1 MSEPVSGPI
10 SGPWLS
16 IVGITEDGPDGLPDA
31 SRRALDAAQVVL
43 GGPRHLALAG
53 VGARGRPW
61 PVPFD
66 LGPLLALRGRPV
78 AVLVSGDPFWC
89 GAGGSIAAVLGPGE
103 WRALPAPGVL
113 SLAAARLGWRLEDC
127 VSLGLHAAP
136 LARLRPHLLRGCRI
150 IATLRDGQAPAALAR
165 WLADQ
170 GAGAA
175 RLTLLERLGGPHE
188 TLRHQRAGDP
198 APACT
203 APVAVAID
211 GADLPRGFGLA
222 GVPGRPDAL
231 FTDDGQITKSPVRA
245 LTLAA
250 LAPRAGEMLWDIG
263 GGSGA
268 IAVEWALAGGRA
280 VTIEPRAD
288 RIARIR
294 ANLDALGVAHRVTAI
309 QGAAPGA
316 LAGLP
321 GPDAVFVGGGASE
334 AVLEAVWG
342 HLPPGARLVANA
354 VTLETEALL
363 ARWHAERGGRLM
375 RIDIAEAAPLGRMRG
390 WTPARPVTQ
399 WSVACASPE

>member
-1 MSEPVSGPI
+1 MSDPI
-10 SGPWLS
+10 CGPWLS

-31 SRRALDAAQVVL
+31 SRRALAAAQVVL

-53 VGARGRPW
+53 VGERGRPW

-66 LGPLLALRGRPV
+66 LAPLLALRGRPV

-89 GAGGSIAAVLGPGE
+89 GAGGSIAAVLDPGE

-113 SLAAARLGWRLEDC
+113 SLAAARLGWRLEEC

-136 LARLRPHLLRGCRI
+136 LARLRPHLARGCRI
-150 IATLRDGQAPAALAR
+150 IATLRDAEAPAALAR
-165 WLADQ
+165 WLVAE

-175 RLTLLERLGGPHE
+175 RLTLMARLGGPHE
-188 TLRHQRAGDP
+188 ALHRLRAEDP
-198 APACT
+198 VPASA

-211 GADLPRGFGLA
+211 GACLPRGFGLA

-231 FTDDGQITKSPVRA
+231 FTDDGQITKSPLRA

-250 LAPRAGEMLWDIG
+250 LAPRPNELLWDIG

-294 ANLDALGVAHRVTAI
+294 ANLEAFGVAHRVAAI
-309 QGAAPGA
+309 QGAAPAA
-316 LAGLP
+316 LAGLAE
-321 GPDAVFVGGGASE
+321 PDAVFVGGGASE
-334 AVLEAVWG
+334 AVLEALWAR
-342 HLPPGARLVANA
+342 LTPGARLVANA

-363 ARWHAERGGRLM
+363 ARWHAARGGRLM

>member
-1 MSEPVSGPI
+1 MSD
-10 SGPWLS
+10 PWLT
-16 IVGITEDGPDGLPDA
+16 IIGITEDGPDGLPDA
-31 SRRALDAAQVVL
+31 SLRALARAQIVF
-43 GGPRHLALAG
+43 GGSRHLALAG
-53 VGARGRPW
+53 VGARGRSW

-66 LGPLLALRGRPV
+66 MGPLLALRGTQV
-78 AVLVSGDPFWC
+78 AALVSGDPFWC
-89 GAGGSIAAVLGPGE
+89 GAGGSLAAALAPDE

-113 SLAAARLGWRLEDC
+113 SLAAAQLGWRLENT
-127 VSLGLHAAP
+127 VTLGLHAAP
-136 LARLRPHLLRGCRI
+136 LSRLRPHLARGCRI
-150 IATLRDGQAPAALAR
+150 IATLRDGDAPAALAQ
-165 WLADQ
+165 WLVAQ
-170 GAGAA
+170 AAGAA
-175 RLTLLERLGGPHE
+175 QLTVLERLGGPAARVR
-188 TLRHQRAGDP
+188 TTRADGFALD
-198 APACT
+198 CT

-222 GVPGRPDAL
+222 TVPGRADVL

-250 LAPRAGEMLWDIG
+250 LAPRAGELLWDIG

-294 ANLDALGVAHRVTAI
+294 ANLDAFGVAHRVTAI
-309 QGAAPGA
+309 HGAAPDA
-316 LAGLP
+316 LADLP
-321 GPDAVFVGGGASE
+321 DPDAAFIGGGASQ
-334 AVLEAVWG
+334 ALLQHLW
-342 HLPPGARLVANA
+342 HRLPPGARLVANA

-363 ARWHAERGGRLM
+363 TRWHADHGGRLI

-399 WSVACASPE
+399 WSVTCASPE